1 MANGP
6 KTFLPLF
13 LPSFSFSI
21 DSGHTP
27 LRAQAQAQA
36 AHSIYVLSP
45 LKCSFF
51 ASDPIPRS
59 RSRSRFHF
67 LAFIPSS
74 PLRGRAV
81 LGAFVEQEALSGLHH
96 RFLAIPV
103 VTALGTR
110 STSMASIPLL
120 CCICPKRPQFS
131 DISHLLTHVGS
142 KGHLSHYFKA
152 QVRSRQEPA
161 VRQQLDTYDRW
172 YAKYQIEKLL
182 SQRMVLKESKEMRAN
197 GRPHRRG
204 APPPVN
210 SSLAPTRATRTAN
223 RPQWSADNITAGV
236 IDPQLA
242 RGPLLSPELCAGSP
256 PLMRESPSG
265 ELASR
270 HRAYIP
276 QMWQK
281 DSQGPSKTPSLDPCV
296 NDPLV
301 HLARKRYPGTNGG
314 NDFHPTREHSPTEM
328 TYPDPSTLSE
338 TSQVRPFQHSSAGG
352 EASLQ
357 STATESEAG
366 KSTIDEA
373 GQVQSP
379 VLKGIQWPGMNIF
392 DSANPEAQRKRNQ
405 KKTTSIMVQM
415 ELNSSAVEPLERIFW
430 PEGNLKKERVI
441 TGMVESSP
449 MKEESPRP
457 KRRRQAPS
465 RTVLG
470 DLSTNDQSRTR
481 RPPAIKPFSKVT
493 ESQDADLGDLSKRS
507 PAKLDF
513 PSFEN
518 PGTKEH
524 GVGVI
529 NDEDIEWKLNAGLP
543 TEQGDDFA
551 IFLDEVKHELD
562 NPLRGGD
569 TIPTTTDYPPIPSN
583 YADAK
588 DDGLDFINH
597 DFTFTPDL
605 SDEILASRTNR
616 HFSTNMLA
624 QGDCHLSAGLPS
636 WMTTSDKENL
646 EPILDHRGRVDE
658 EARQFRPER
667 ITQRYFYVNE
677 THRSEF
683 YDFLPSQMEFGGLGN
698 SSFFGSSRN
707 PLIPPG
713 QR

>member
-1 MANGP
+1 
-6 KTFLPLF
+6 
-13 LPSFSFSI
+13 
-21 DSGHTP
+21 
-27 LRAQAQAQA
+27 
-36 AHSIYVLSP
+36 
-45 LKCSFF
+45 
-51 ASDPIPRS
+51 
-59 RSRSRFHF
+59 
-67 LAFIPSS
+67 
-74 PLRGRAV
+74 
-81 LGAFVEQEALSGLHH
+81 
-96 RFLAIPV
+96 
-103 VTALGTR
+103 
-110 STSMASIPLL
+110 MASIPLL
-120 CCICPKRPQFS
+120 CNICPKRPQFS

-182 SQRMVLKESKEMRAN
+182 SQRMVLKESKEIRAN
-197 GRPHRRG
+197 GRSHKRG
-204 APPPVN
+204 ALAPVN
-210 SSLAPTRATRTAN
+210 SSLPPTRATRTAN
-223 RPQWSADNITAGV
+223 RAQWSADNTTTGV
-236 IDPQLA
+236 IDPQLT

-256 PLMRESPSG
+256 PLVRESPSG

-276 QMWQK
+276 PMWQK
-281 DSQGPSKTPSLDPCV
+281 DSLSPSKTPSLDHCV

-301 HLARKRYPGTNGG
+301 HLARKRYRGTNGSS
-314 NDFHPTREHSPTEM
+314 DFYQAREHSPEM

-338 TSQVRPFQHSSAGG
+338 TSQVQAFQHSSAAG
-352 EASLQ
+352 EPSLQ

-366 KSTIDEA
+366 KSAVDEV

-405 KKTTSIMVQM
+405 KKTNSIMVQM
-415 ELNSSAVEPLERIFW
+415 EHNSSAVEPLERIFW

-457 KRRRQAPS
+457 KRRRHAPS

-481 RPPAIKPFSKVT
+481 RPPAIKTLSKVKG
-493 ESQDADLGDLSKRS
+493 SRDADLGDLSRRT
-507 PAKLDF
+507 PARLDL
-513 PSFEN
+513 PSHEN
-518 PGTKEH
+518 LGTKHH

-529 NDEDIEWKLNAGLP
+529 NDEDIEWRLNAGLP
-543 TEQGDDFA
+543 TEQGDDFT
-551 IFLDEVKHELD
+551 IFFDELENELD

-569 TIPTTTDYPPIPSN
+569 SLPNTTDYPPIPSN
-583 YADAK
+583 YAGAK

-597 DFTFTPDL
+597 DFTFTPNP
-605 SDEILASRTNR
+605 SDELLASRADR

-624 QGDCHLSAGLPS
+624 QGNCHLSGGLPP
-636 WMTTSDKENL
+636 WMATTDKENL
-646 EPILDHRGRVDE
+646 EPILDHRARVEDE
-658 EARQFRPER
+658 AAKFRPER